1 MIAGFDP
8 KPLRFA
14 RGSHVALFA
23 PALPVSN
30 AQEWNDDAAGI
41 GRPFLI
47 ESTIEGLS
55 EPRIHWPNAI
65 LLQQLRGTGFACRP
79 LTGDRVHK
87 RRRTVAMLV
96 SDHLVVPP
104 ELRGGDIRYPAGER
118 DLTVIIECAFPW
130 EDGGKSLWL
139 PGGDQPLIDPME
151 RGSDKP
157 TLPVAP

>member
-1 MIAGFDP
+1 MIACFYS

-23 PALPVSN
+23 PALPVSY
-30 AQEWNDDAAGI
+30 AQERNDDAAGI
-41 GRPFLI
+41 WRPFLV
-47 ESTIEGLS
+47 ESTIEGLT
-55 EPRIHWPNAI
+55 EPRIHWSDTI

-87 RRRTVAMLV
+87 RRFTVAMLV
-96 SDHLVVPP
+96 SDQLVVPQ
-104 ELRGGDIRYPAGER
+104 ELPGGDIRNPAGER

-139 PGGDQPLIDPME
+139 PGGDQPLIDRMV
-151 RGSDKP
+151 RGSD
-157 TLPVAP
+157 